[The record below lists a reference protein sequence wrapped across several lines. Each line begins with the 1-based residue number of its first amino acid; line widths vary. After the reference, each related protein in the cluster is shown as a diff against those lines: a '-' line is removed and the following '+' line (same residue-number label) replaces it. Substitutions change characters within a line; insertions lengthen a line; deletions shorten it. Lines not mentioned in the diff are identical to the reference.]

1 MLALTI
7 GGQAG
12 AGGPEIGHFLA
23 RSLPARYIQHLAV
36 RRLARCLN
44 ATVDAVS
51 RKELSFSSRRT
62 RVVDLLELLVER
74 LGRYGSD
81 PVGFPGL
88 PLYAQAPPSL
98 RTHPAE
104 ITDAEYVKAVYDTAA
119 KFAQE
124 GDLVLVERAGAV
136 TLRRFPQIIHVGLFA
151 SRHARVMRMSRR
163 LGVGYLDANAA
174 VSALDAARRAWYEKL
189 GGADPADPAIYDMR
203 FHTDFGEE
211 DGDVARRIID
221 ESLDMRFGTRAAALT
236 PA

>member
-12 AGGPEIGHFLA
+12 AGGPEIGQLLA

-36 RRLARCLN
+36 RRLARRLS
-44 ATVDAVS
+44 ATVEAVS

-62 RVVDLLELLVER
+62 RVADLLELLIER

-98 RTHPAE
+98 RMHPAE
-104 ITDAEYVKAVYDTAA
+104 IADDDYVKAVYDTAA
-119 KFAQE
+119 QFAQE
-124 GDLVLVERAGAV
+124 GGLVLVKRAGAI
-136 TLRRFPQIIHVGLFA
+136 TLRRFPEIIHVGLFA
-151 SRHARVMRMSRR
+151 SRHARTMRMSRR

-189 GGADPADPAIYDMR
+189 GGADPADPAIYDVK

-221 ESLDMRFGTRAAALT
+221 EALDMRFGMPASALA
-236 PA
+236 PV

>member
-7 GGQAG
+7 GGQTG
-12 AGGPEIGHFLA
+12 AGGPEIGQFLA

-36 RRLARCLN
+36 RRLARRLS
-44 ATVDAVS
+44 ATVEAVS
-51 RKELSFSSRRT
+51 RKELGFSSRRT

-81 PVGFPGL
+81 PLGFPGL
-88 PLYAQAPPSL
+88 PHYVQAPSSL

-104 ITDAEYVKAVYDTAA
+104 ITDDEYVKAVYDTATT
-119 KFAQE
+119 FAQE
-124 GDLVLVERAGAV
+124 GDLVLVKRAGVV
-136 TLRRFPQIIHVGLFA
+136 TLRRFPEIVHVGLFA

-163 LGVGYLDANAA
+163 LAVGYLDANSA

-189 GGADPADPAIYDMR
+189 GGADPADPAIYDMS
-203 FHTDFGEE
+203 FHTDFGEG

-221 ESLDMRFGTRAAALT
+221 EALDMRFGMPSLA